1 MPDTAGLGRAG
12 LSRNTLGDDLSLQK
26 LGLRAGTGRACRS
39 EVGRQGPPPGSPVTA
54 EGEVG
59 IAGVWAHPLSKT
71 QSDGLHAS
79 QLWAEHTPGG

>member
-39 EVGRQGPPPGSPVTA
+39 EVGRQGPVTA

-59 IAGVWAHPLSKT
+59 IAGVWAHPPSKT